1 MQSAIPQMLV
11 ARLGDRLDGRSERCV
26 SHDEKIPAVLDYRG
40 KGYGGWF
47 FRAETQSESRMTRFR
62 SGTPYLVKSVSF
74 EFATCP
80 PLP

>member
-1 MQSAIPQMLV
+1 MMKKFLLCWITEVKDMAV
-11 ARLGDRLDGRSERCV
+11 GFLG
-26 SHDEKIPAVLDYRG
+26 
-40 KGYGGWF
+40 
-47 FRAETQSESRMTRFR
+47 AETQSQSRMTRFR